1 MSASQH
7 MNSRSAKALQF
18 DPIPASP
25 TPLPARTD
33 VVVIGG
39 GIIGASTALYLA
51 QKGIAVTLCEK
62 GAVGAEQ
69 SGRNWGWVR
78 VMGRDAR
85 EIPLSLASLKLWD
98 DLDRLT
104 GAQTGFRRSGIV
116 YTCDT
121 PRDLS
126 AYEHWLAQARDFQI
140 QTRLLDPAQLA
151 TLVPGAARRFA
162 GALYTPGD
170 ARAEP
175 QQAAPAIARGARAL
189 GAAVHPQCAVRTIE
203 SAAGRVSGVVTEQ
216 GRIACSSVVLAGGAW
231 SRLFCGNIGIDF
243 PQLKTTGSVE
253 RTMPM
258 PGGPE
263 LAVGGSDFA
272 FRKRLD
278 GGYTI
283 SRRGATVSEL
293 TPDHFRLFFD
303 FLPAARREW
312 HELRLRIGGRFRKEW
327 QMRKRWSADEPS
339 PFEEVRMLDP
349 EPSEAI
355 LDEGRS
361 NLAAA
366 YPFFKDMRIAGRW
379 AGLIDVTPDGVPVIS
394 GVEALPGF
402 YIASGFSGHGFGIGP
417 GAGRLMADLVAGDAP
432 LVDPKPFHFSRF
444 AQGRRPLAF

>member
-1 MSASQH
+1 MAPL
-7 MNSRSAKALQF
+7 MDR
-18 DPIPASP
+18 IPASP
-25 TPLPARTD
+25 TPLAARTD

-39 GIIGASTALYLA
+39 GIAGVSTALYLA
-51 QKGIAVTLCEK
+51 EKGIAVTLCEK
-62 GAVGAEQ
+62 GEIGAEQ

-85 EIPLSLASLKLWD
+85 EIPLSLASLRLWD

-104 GAQTGFRRSGIV
+104 GAETGFRRSGIV

-121 PRDLS
+121 ARDLA
-126 AYEHWLAQARDFQI
+126 AYEAWLTQAREHQI
-140 QTRLLDPAQLA
+140 QTRLLDPAALA
-151 TLVPGAARRFA
+151 ALVPGALRPFA
-162 GALYTPGD
+162 GALYTPND

-175 QQAAPAIARGARAL
+175 QKAAPSIATGARAK
-189 GAAVHPQCAVRTIE
+189 GAAVHTQCAVRTIE
-203 SAAGRVSGVVTEQ
+203 TAAGRVSGVVTEH
-216 GRIACSSVVLAGGAW
+216 GRIACASVVLAGGAW
-231 SRLFCGNIGIDF
+231 SRLFCGNSGIDF
-243 PQLKTTGSVE
+243 PQLKATGSVA

-272 FRKRLD
+272 FRKRQD

-283 SRRGATVSEL
+283 ARRGAMVSEL

-303 FLPAARREW
+303 FLPAVRREW
-312 HELRLRIGGRFRKEW
+312 HELRLRVGGRFRAEW
-327 QMRKRWSADEPS
+327 QMRKRWRADEVT

-349 EPSEAI
+349 EPSGAI
-355 LDEGRS
+355 LDEGCS

-366 YPFFKDMRIAGRW
+366 YPFFKDARIAERW

-394 GVEALPGF
+394 AVEALPGLH
-402 YIASGFSGHGFGIGP
+402 IASGFSGHGFGIGP

-432 LVDPKPFHFSRF
+432 LVNPAPFRFSRF
-444 AQGRRPLAF
+444 AQGRRPLAA

>member
-1 MSASQH
+1 MS
-7 MNSRSAKALQF
+7 LQF
-18 DPIPASP
+18 DPVTTSP

-51 QKGIAVTLCEK
+51 EKGIAVTLCEK
-62 GAVGAEQ
+62 GAIGAEQ

-85 EIPLSLASLKLWD
+85 EIPLSLASLALWD

-104 GAQTGFRRSGIV
+104 GAGTGFRRTGIV

-121 PRDLS
+121 RRDLA
-126 AYEHWLAQARDFQI
+126 AYEDWLAQARDFQI
-140 QTRLLDPAQLA
+140 RSRLLDPAQLA
-151 TLVPGAARRFA
+151 ALVPGAARAFA

-170 ARAEP
+170 GRAEP
-175 QQAAPAIARGARAL
+175 QQATPAIARGARAL
-189 GAAVHPQCAVRTIE
+189 GAAVHAQCAVRTIE
-203 SAAGRVSGVVTEQ
+203 TLAGRVSGVVTEH

-231 SRLFCGNIGIDF
+231 TRLFCGNTGIDF

-253 RTMPM
+253 RTLPM

-263 LAVGGSDFA
+263 IAVGGSDFA

-283 SRRGATVSEL
+283 ARRGATVSEL
-293 TPDHFRLFFD
+293 TPDHFRLLFD

-312 HELRLRIGGRFRKEW
+312 HELRLRVGGRFRAEW
-327 QMRKRWSADEPS
+327 QMRKRWKADEVS
-339 PFEEVRMLDP
+339 PFEEVRVLDP
-349 EPSEAI
+349 EPTVAI
-355 LDEGRS
+355 LDQGRG

-366 YPFFKDMRIAGRW
+366 YPFFRNMRIAERW

-394 GVEALPGF
+394 AVEALPGF
-402 YIASGFSGHGFGIGP
+402 HIASGFSGHGFGIGP
-417 GAGRLMADLVAGDAP
+417 GAGRLMADLVAGDTP
-432 LVDPKPFHFSRF
+432 LVDPAPFRFNRF
-444 AQGRRPLAF
+444 AQGRRPLAG

>member
-1 MSASQH
+1 MSI
-7 MNSRSAKALQF
+7 QF
-18 DPIPASP
+18 DSLPASP
-25 TPLPARTD
+25 TALPARTD

-39 GIIGASTALYLA
+39 GIAGASTALYLA
-51 QKGIAVTLCEK
+51 QKGVAVTLCEK
-62 GAVGAEQ
+62 GAIGAEQ

-85 EIPLSLASLKLWD
+85 EIPLSIASLQLWE

-104 GAQTGFRRSGIV
+104 GARTGFRRCGIV

-121 PRDLS
+121 PRDLA
-126 AYEHWLAQARDFQI
+126 AYEDWLAKNSAFQVDS
-140 QTRLLDPAQLA
+140 RLIDPARLA
-151 TLVPGAARRFA
+151 ALVPGAARPFA

-175 QQAAPAIARGARAL
+175 QQATPAIAGGARAL
-189 GAAVHPQCAVRTIE
+189 GAAVHTQCAVRTIE
-203 SAAGRVSGVVTEQ
+203 TAGGRVTAVTTEH

-231 SRLFCGNIGIDF
+231 SRLFCGNLGIDF

-258 PGGPE
+258 PGGPDVS
-263 LAVGGSDFA
+263 VGGSDFA

-283 SRRGATVSEL
+283 TRRGATISEL

-312 HELRLRIGGRFRKEW
+312 HELRLRVGGRFRKEW
-327 QMRKRWSADEPS
+327 QMRKSWRADEIS

-349 EPSEAI
+349 EPSAAI
-355 LDEGRS
+355 LDEGRA

-366 YPFFKDMRIAGRW
+366 YPFFKNVQIAGRW

-394 GVEALPGF
+394 AVEALPGF

-432 LVDPKPFHFSRF
+432 LVDPAPFQFRRF
-444 AQGRRPLAF
+444 AQGRRPLAV